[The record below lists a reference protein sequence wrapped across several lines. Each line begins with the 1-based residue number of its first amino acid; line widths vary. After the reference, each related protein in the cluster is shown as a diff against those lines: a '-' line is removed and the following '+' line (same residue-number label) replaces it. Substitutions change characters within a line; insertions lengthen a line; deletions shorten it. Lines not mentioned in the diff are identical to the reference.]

1 MRKTILLVDKDD
13 KLSEMLNNFIIR
25 NGCIMYTAFNNNTI
39 FSLYKTIKIDLVIMN
54 IDLPFLNAIK
64 VLICMLEV
72 NPLLIVVLLTED
84 KLTDSKI
91 VEGYS
96 AGATY
101 IFEKPISINLIEI
114 VLGKLLMLSYD
125 SCNIEF
131 NGHNYSINKR
141 RFETEEIE
149 IDLTEREAKLLSVLM
164 NNLNKL
170 VTRQCLLQLIWYD
183 DAPRNNKS
191 LDNII
196 YNLKKKLKCIDN
208 VLCIRN
214 EYSRGYSM
222 IVRKQLR
229 SSDNIN
235 R

>member
-1 MRKTILLVDKDD
+1 
-13 KLSEMLNNFIIR
+13 
-25 NGCIMYTAFNNNTI
+25 
-39 FSLYKTIKIDLVIMN
+39 MN
-54 IDLPFLNAIK
+54 VDLPFLNAAK
-64 VLICMLEV
+64 VLSCMLEV

-91 VEGYS
+91 IEGYS

-101 IFEKPISINLIEI
+101 IFEKPISIDLIEI
-114 VLGKLLMLSYD
+114 ILGKLLMLSYD
-125 SCNIEF
+125 GCQIEI

-149 IDLTEREAKLLSVLM
+149 IELTEREAKLLSVLM
-164 NNLNKL
+164 NNLNNL
-170 VTRQCLLQLIWYD
+170 VTRQCLLQVIWYD
-183 DAPRNNKS
+183 DAPRNNNS

-196 YNLKKKLKCIDN
+196 YNLRKKLKCIDN
-208 VLCIRN
+208 VLYIRN

-222 IVRKQLR
+222 VIRKQLK
-229 SSDNIN
+229 SSDNIH